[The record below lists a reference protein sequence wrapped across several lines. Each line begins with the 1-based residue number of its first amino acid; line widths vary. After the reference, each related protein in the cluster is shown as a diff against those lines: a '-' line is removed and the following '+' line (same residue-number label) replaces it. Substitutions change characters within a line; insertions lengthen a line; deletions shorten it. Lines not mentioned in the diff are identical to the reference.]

1 MRKLASILALF
12 ITIQANS
19 QTNFTYQL
27 KPPSV
32 TIHFGSGQVQD
43 INTSALF
50 SYGQVM
56 SSCPTDGHYSFV
68 PATSDC
74 FRGDWHTLDE
84 DHTPG
89 DGSGNMLLVNASYD
103 GGAFLATTIN
113 SLKPGASYE
122 LGLWLM
128 NVCRITDK
136 CPFPLLPNLT
146 IRLQTLS
153 GETMVEVNTGDVPRV
168 KAPHW
173 TQHRM
178 RFTMP
183 PNTSSIKMVMMDN
196 SPGGCGNDFVM
207 DDITFSEIVK
217 VPIAKNKKPPVAAA
231 TKPEPKKISKP
242 QPQKSTLA
250 KQTREKAPVQK
261 QSSVTPPKDSVI
273 VRRKPTLPPPPAILT
288 KRSNSTIKNFETE
301 AGEIKLDLYDN
312 GEIDGD
318 TVSIYHNNKL
328 VVSNA
333 KLSQKPITFRILV
346 NADNPHHELVM
357 VAENLGS
364 IPPNTSLMIVTTA
377 TKRYQVFISST
388 EQKNGRVV
396 FDLKE

>member
-217 VPIAKNKKPPVAAA
+217 VPIAKNKKPPRSGCNKARAKKNIQTTAAEIYIGK
-231 TKPEPKKISKP
+231 TNTRKGTCSK
-242 QPQKSTLA
+242 A
-250 KQTREKAPVQK
+250 
-261 QSSVTPPKDSVI
+261 
-273 VRRKPTLPPPPAILT
+273 
-288 KRSNSTIKNFETE
+288 NFC
-301 AGEIKLDLYDN
+301 Y
-312 GEIDGD
+312 
-318 TVSIYHNNKL
+318 
-328 VVSNA
+328 
-333 KLSQKPITFRILV
+333 
-346 NADNPHHELVM
+346 
-357 VAENLGS
+357 
-364 IPPNTSLMIVTTA
+364 A
-377 TKRYQVFISST
+377 TKR
-388 EQKNGRVV
+388 
-396 FDLKE
+396 